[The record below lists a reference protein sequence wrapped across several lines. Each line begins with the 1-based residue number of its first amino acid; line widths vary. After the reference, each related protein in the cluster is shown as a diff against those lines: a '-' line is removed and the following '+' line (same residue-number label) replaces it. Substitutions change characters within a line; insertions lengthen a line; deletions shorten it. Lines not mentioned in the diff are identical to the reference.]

1 MRRRRLTLIAIAVL
15 LVLAGLYTAGWFYA
29 RDVVLAELDRQMAA
43 ADRQGITVERFEP
56 RVTGFPFS
64 MGVEADA
71 VQVSHDT
78 GLSWNGTG
86 LDGWVSVFAPT
97 TARIDM
103 TAPQEFTFRPVAGG
117 PPITVSIAGARGF
130 ATTDFD
136 GSLERAQIDVD
147 DIVFDALGVPEMRV
161 SALRANAVQGV
172 DDTAPEAL
180 GADILLQDVAVTPS
194 PLPQLGTEIDAIL
207 ADIIVIGPLPRDP
220 NRQELAAWRDA
231 GGRLRIES
239 AGLDWGDVD
248 IRISGDLV
256 LDENLQPEGTL
267 EVVLHGH
274 SQLLAAA
281 VDAGLVGS
289 AEAGV
294 ASFGLSALSSPGED
308 GRMQVRAPLS
318 IAHQEVRLGGI
329 PLPLR
334 LPAIQW
340 PR

>member
-1 MRRRRLTLIAIAVL
+1 MRRRRRTTIALSVL
-15 LVLAGLYTAGWFYA
+15 LVLVGLYTGGWFYA
-29 RDVVLAELDRQMAA
+29 RSMVLAELDRQVAA
-43 ADRQGITVERFEP
+43 LGAQGITVEQLEP

-71 VQVSHDT
+71 VQMSHDA
-78 GLSWNGTG
+78 GLSWTGTG

-103 TAPQEFTFRPVAGG
+103 SAPQEFTVRPVAGG
-117 PPITVSIAGARGF
+117 PAITVSIAGARGF
-130 ATTDFD
+130 ATAGFD
-136 GSLERAQIDVD
+136 GALERAQLDVD
-147 DIVFDALGVPEMRV
+147 DIVFDALGAPEMRV
-161 SALRANAVQGV
+161 TALRANAVQGV
-172 DDTAPEAL
+172 DDTAPDAF
-180 GADILLQDVAVTPS
+180 GADILLQDVALTPS
-194 PLPQLGTEIDAIL
+194 PLPQLGTQIDAIL
-207 ADIIVIGPLPRDP
+207 ADVIVIGPLPREP

-239 AGLDWGDVD
+239 AGLDWGEVH
-248 IRISGDLV
+248 IRVSGDLV

-267 EVVLHGH
+267 EVVLNGH

-289 AEAGV
+289 AEAGM

-308 GRMQVRAPLS
+308 GRMVVRAPLS
-318 IAHQEVRLGGI
+318 IAHQEVRLGGL